1 MKLFGHTKE
10 MLSMVQD
17 ILTAYLGSPRKM
29 SPPEELILEGE
40 NPAGVT
46 QHAGGMRLA
55 KAKGRLSSRLL
66 ACNKLTA
73 DS

>member
-1 MKLFGHTKE
+1 MGHIKE

-17 ILTAYLGSPRKM
+17 ILTVYLGSPRKM
-29 SPPEELILEGE
+29 SPPEEVSLKEE
-40 NPAGVT
+40 NPTGVT
-46 QHAGGMRLA
+46 RHPGGMRPP
-55 KAKGRLSSRLL
+55 KTRDRVSSCLI